1 MGLLL
6 VGGGLAVGLL
16 SLLAGAL
23 GADRQDVLFS
33 GQTAIPEVVAETS
46 AATIVVLFL
55 AKGVAYAICLGVGLR
70 GGPVF
75 PAVFLGIALAML
87 TVVWLDVSPTLAVA
101 VGAAA
106 GMAAATRLVFSALLF
121 SLLLVGEGGVDAAPA
136 AVLAVAAAWIT
147 TAALSRR
154 D

>member
-1 MGLLL
+1 M
-6 VGGGLAVGLL
+6 
-16 SLLAGAL
+16 
-23 GADRQDVLFS
+23 
-33 GQTAIPEVVAETS
+33 
-46 AATIVVLFL
+46 
-55 AKGVAYAICLGVGLR
+55 
-70 GGPVF
+70 F
-75 PAVFLGIALAML
+75 PAVFLGIAMAML
-87 TVVWLDVSPTLAVA
+87 AVVWLDVSPTLAVA

-121 SLLLVGEGGVDAAPA
+121 SLLLVGEGGLDAAPA